1 MPAATPSLDAIAR
14 APKVE
19 LHDHLDGGLRPQSVL
34 ELADE
39 LGYRDLPAGVDSAAE
54 LGAWFRDA
62 ADSGSLVRYLEGFAH
77 TVGVMSSEAALFRVA
92 SECAQDLAA
101 DGVVYAEVRYAPELW
116 LDAGIP
122 MPAVVEAVNAGFRAG
137 ERAAAEAGRPIRVG
151 ALLCA
156 MRQND
161 LALEVAQ
168 LVVRYRDEGV
178 AGFDIAGP
186 EDGFSPMRQAEAFE
200 YLRRESARYTAH
212 AGEAAGVQSI
222 WEALAFCSTER
233 LGHGVRIIED
243 ITFGDDGEPVLGRV
257 AQYVRDRR
265 IPLEVAPSS
274 NLQTGIA
281 ATIADHPFETLRR
294 LGFAVTVNTDNRL
307 MSATSV
313 SRETALLAEAFGYGW
328 TELRQFTVDALRAS
342 FLPAPDQAAL
352 LRDVIEP
359 GYEQLLAE
367 A

>member
-1 MPAATPSLDAIAR
+1 MPAPVTLDAIVR

-39 LGYRDLPAGVDSAAE
+39 LGYPNLPAGIDDAAA
-54 LGAWFRDA
+54 LGNWFRDA
-62 ADSGSLVRYLEGFAH
+62 ANSGSLVRYLEGFAH
-77 TVGVMSSEAALFRVA
+77 TVGVMASESALFRVA
-92 SECAQDLAA
+92 RECAQDLAA

-116 LDAGIP
+116 LDVDLP
-122 MPAVVEAVNAGFRAG
+122 MPAVIEAVNAGLRAG
-137 ERAAAEAGRPIRVG
+137 EQIAAAAGHRISVG
-151 ALLCA
+151 VLLCA
-156 MRQND
+156 MRQNERAMD
-161 LALEVAQ
+161 VAE
-168 LVVRYRDEGV
+168 LVVRYRDAGV

-186 EDGFSPMRQAEAFE
+186 EDGFSPMRQADAFE

-222 WEALAFCSTER
+222 WEALAFCGTER

-243 ITFGDDGEPVLGRV
+243 VTFSPDADPVLGRV

-281 ATIADHPFETLRR
+281 ATIAEHPFEALRR

-313 SRETALLAEAFGYGW
+313 SRETALLAEAHGYGW
-328 TELRQFTVDALRAS
+328 GELQHFTQDALRAS
-342 FLPAPDQAAL
+342 FLPEPDQAAL
-352 LRDVIEP
+352 RHDVIDP
-359 GYEQLLAE
+359 AYAALLSA
-367 A
+367 

>member
-1 MPAATPSLDAIAR
+1 MPAPVTLDALVR

-39 LGYRDLPAGVDSAAE
+39 LGYRNLPTGIEDAAA
-54 LGAWFRDA
+54 LGTWFRDA

-77 TVGVMSSEAALFRVA
+77 TVGVMGSEDALFRVA

-116 LDAGIP
+116 LDIDLP

-137 ERAAAEAGRPIRVG
+137 ERAALAAGNPITVG
-151 ALLCA
+151 VLLCA
-156 MRQND
+156 MRQNER
-161 LALEVAQ
+161 AMQVAE
-168 LVVRYRDEGV
+168 LVVRYRDAGV

-186 EDGFSPMRQAEAFE
+186 EDGFSPMRQADAFE

-222 WEALAFCSTER
+222 WEALAYCSTER

-243 ITFGDDGEPVLGRV
+243 ITFAPDADPVLGRV

-265 IPLEVAPSS
+265 IALEVAPSS

-281 ATIADHPFETLRR
+281 VGIAEHPFEALRR
-294 LGFAVTVNTDNRL
+294 LGFTVTVNTDNRL
-307 MSATSV
+307 MSATSM
-313 SRETALLAEAFGYGW
+313 SREMALLVEAFGYDW
-328 TELRQFTVDALRAS
+328 AQVRQLTEDALRAS
-342 FLPAPDQAAL
+342 FLPEPDQRALRRDVIDPAYAAL
-352 LRDVIEP
+352 LS
-359 GYEQLLAE
+359 A
-367 A
+367 